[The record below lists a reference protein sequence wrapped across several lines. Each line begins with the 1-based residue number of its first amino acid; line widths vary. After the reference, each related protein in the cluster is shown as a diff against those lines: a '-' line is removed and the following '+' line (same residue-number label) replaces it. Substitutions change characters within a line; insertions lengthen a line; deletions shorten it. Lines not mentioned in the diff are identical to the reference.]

1 MNSKTYNPF
10 ENNTPENNTPENGTP
25 KNGDEKWI
33 EEKFNNFKAFVKQCI
48 EEKGQNEDILLNNK
62 LFEVLKTVEKQ
73 DISVTLFLLYLKT
86 NQEFKDIILYCRNGD
101 IKNRDIFINELI
113 ESQSKKHN
121 IYIQNCITNENLNK
135 LKRYLI
141 LFCSII

>member
-10 ENNTPENNTPENGTP
+10 ENNTPENGTP

-101 IKNRDIFINELI
+101 IKNRDISINELI

-121 IYIQNCITNENLNK
+121 INIQNCITNENLNK